1 MTGFHFIVGDV
12 AGFHFIVGEVAGF
25 HFIVG
30 DVAGFPRELLKINCL
45 KT

>member
-12 AGFHFIVGEVAGF
+12 AGFHFIVGDVAGF

-30 DVAGFPRELLKINCL
+30 DVAGFPSELLKLNCL

>member
-30 DVAGFPRELLKINCL
+30 DVAGFPRELLKLNCL